1 MGPAGLTFI
10 MVDESVLVAGTD
22 PTPHHG
28 ESVLPPRAVPPRK
41 SNRYPRRGRHAAPR
55 SRRYAVASATCLAA
69 IGASGLL
76 LTGSVQAAGPL
87 DAVAPPAAL
96 DRTAGTEVSREL
108 DRAQALPASPLP
120 SGLPSGA
127 SLPGMSL
134 PGSASATP
142 ARPALPAGLD
152 QAQTDNAAAIA
163 VAARKR
169 GLPRRA
175 VVVALATAMQESNLH
190 NLANPAVPE
199 SLRYPHQGVGGDHD
213 SVGLFQQRPSQG
225 WGTVGELMDP
235 EHSAGLFLDRL
246 AKVPGWES
254 LSVTGAAQAVQR
266 SAFPDAYQRH
276 QPDAEQLAAALG

>member
-1 MGPAGLTFI
+1 M
-10 MVDESVLVAGTD
+10 
-22 PTPHHG
+22 
-28 ESVLPPRAVPPRK
+28 
-41 SNRYPRRGRHAAPR
+41 SNRHPRRGRHAAPR
-55 SRRYAVASATCLAA
+55 PRRYAFAVASATCLVAA
-69 IGASGLL
+69 GASGLL
-76 LTGSVQAAGPL
+76 LTGSVQAAEPL
-87 DAVAPPAAL
+87 DAAMPTAAAL
-96 DRTAGTEVSREL
+96 DRAAGTRVSRNL
-108 DRAQALPASPLP
+108 DRPQALPVSPLP
-120 SGLPSGA
+120 NGSAGA
-127 SLPGMSL
+127 PL
-134 PGSASATP
+134 PGSASP
-142 ARPALPAGLD
+142 AAPTRPAPPAGLD

-163 VAARKR
+163 TAARKR

>member
-1 MGPAGLTFI
+1 M
-10 MVDESVLVAGTD
+10 
-22 PTPHHG
+22 
-28 ESVLPPRAVPPRK
+28 LPQRAVPPRK
-41 SNRYPRRGRHAAPR
+41 SNRHPRRGRHAAPR
-55 SRRYAVASATCLAA
+55 SHRYAVASATCLAA

-96 DRTAGTEVSREL
+96 DRTAGTEVSRDL

-120 SGLPSGA
+120 AGSPSGA
-127 SLPGMSL
+127 SL

-169 GLPRRA
+169 GLPRHA

-199 SLRYPHQGVGGDHD
+199 SLAYPHQGVGADHD

-225 WGTVGELMDP
+225 WGTVAELMDP

-254 LSVTGAAQAVQR
+254 LSVTAAAQAVQR
-266 SAFPDAYQRH
+266 SAYPGAYQRH
-276 QPDAEQLAAALG
+276 QPVAEQLAAALG